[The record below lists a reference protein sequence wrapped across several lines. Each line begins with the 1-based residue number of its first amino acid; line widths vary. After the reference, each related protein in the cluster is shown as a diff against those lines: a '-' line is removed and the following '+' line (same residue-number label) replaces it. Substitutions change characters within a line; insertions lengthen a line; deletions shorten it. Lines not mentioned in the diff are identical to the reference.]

1 MMFKEMWT
9 CLRICSMRCCLLAEN
24 AYVLSTMPYMT
35 HFLRR
40 GVPKLDDTVS
50 GKGHLEKMH
59 RLDREGHERLKGV
72 ESKYT
77 P

>member
-1 MMFKEMWT
+1 MSSYLFDAVLLVGRK
-9 CLRICSMRCCLLAEN
+9 CLCVVYDAIYDTLPGDPR
-24 AYVLSTMPYMT
+24 
-35 HFLRR
+35 
-40 GVPKLDDTVS
+40 VPKLDDTVS